1 VQPVVLPP
9 VGRLKL
15 SFVSALTMR
24 AGSHIVSPMKTNL
37 TEKQVKRAA
46 EVGENG
52 GSVTLAVIRAMPSAS
67 EADIDREINR
77 VYDSM
82 EYSEKLL

>member
-1 VQPVVLPP
+1 
-9 VGRLKL
+9 
-15 SFVSALTMR
+15 
-24 AGSHIVSPMKTNL
+24 MKTNL